1 MERAVDVTMPDMDK
15 EDAQYFIEMAN
26 YGLSFLNYM
35 ELNPGMFSKIFP
47 LMTRMKEA
55 AKGLDMTNEELKEQ
69 FDRHNARSLISIS
82 FIMKHILDQVATKY
96 GIDYSADFS
105 IEDKLMDRDIKQA
118 VSDIDINS
126 AMAEIDQI
134 LKQKEN

>member
-15 EDAQYFIEMAN
+15 EDAEYFIEMAN

-35 ELNPGMFSKIFP
+35 ELNPTKFSQIFP
-47 LMTRMKEA
+47 LMERMKGA
-55 AKGLDMTNEELKEQ
+55 AAGLDMSTDELKEQ

-82 FIMKHILDQVATKY
+82 FIMKHILDQVASKY
-96 GIDYSADFS
+96 GIDYNADFS
-105 IEDKLMDRDIKQA
+105 IEDKLMDRDIQQA
-118 VSDIDINS
+118 VSDVDINS

>member
-1 MERAVDVTMPDMDK
+1 MTKAVSVTMPDMDK
-15 EDAQYFIEMAN
+15 QDAQYFIEMAD

-35 ELNPGMFSKIFP
+35 ELNSGKFSEIFP
-47 LMTRMKEA
+47 LMTRMKQA
-55 AKGLDMTNEELKEQ
+55 SKDLNMTNEELKEQ

-82 FIMKHILDQVATKY
+82 FIMKHILDQVANKY

-105 IEDKLMDRDIKQA
+105 IEDKLMDKDIKQA